1 MIGLDFVP
9 IQMTTKILSNLQ
21 FFFNIRYIFEQYE
34 VSNFNHK
41 WKMLHISQNW
51 PAFLKPLPA
60 LIRTRP
66 EPSDNLEILEEHL
79 GRLESDLG

>member
-1 MIGLDFVP
+1 MQAFVFERLD
-9 IQMTTKILSNLQ
+9 S
-21 FFFNIRYIFEQYE
+21 FFNIHDIYEQFE

-41 WKMLHISQNW
+41 WKMLHLSQNW

-66 EPSDNLEILEEHL
+66 EPSDNLEILESHL

>member
-1 MIGLDFVP
+1 MQAFIFKRLD
-9 IQMTTKILSNLQ
+9 S
-21 FFFNIRYIFEQYE
+21 FFNIHDIYEQCE

-66 EPSDNLEILEEHL
+66 EPSDNLGILEEHL